1 MKLLLLTPK
10 AHSDIEEIW
19 DYTAEK
25 WGVDQAE
32 IYLLS
37 IQRALEGLAD
47 GSTISQSADHI
58 RKKYRKT
65 IVGSHT
71 VFFKEKNAEIEIV
84 RILHYRMSLTRL

>member
-10 AHSDIEEIW
+10 AQTDIEAIW

-37 IQRALEGLAD
+37 IQKTLEGLAD
-47 GSTISQSADHI
+47 GSTISQSSDHI
-58 RKKYRKT
+58 RKNYRKT